1 MKRYLS
7 NFKLTENFVLKS
19 MLECLSHKTN
29 NKVRWDRKDT
39 SYFLADYYIKGGFA
53 ESENLHE
60 TANFIH
66 NDIHNNFTFY
76 HDVLTPSLR
85 YRDGLCKQKRQ
96 ENRQDKEDTS
106 IHTGCLLY
114 G

>member
-7 NFKLTENFVLKS
+7 NFKLTENFILES
-19 MLECLSHKTN
+19 MLECLSHKTKN
-29 NKVRWDRKDT
+29 IVRWDRKDT

-66 NDIHNNFTFY
+66 NDIHRNFAFY
-76 HDVLTPSLR
+76 HDVLTPYIARELFSEIKWNFP
-85 YRDGLCKQKRQ
+85 C
-96 ENRQDKEDTS
+96 
-106 IHTGCLLY
+106 
-114 G
+114 